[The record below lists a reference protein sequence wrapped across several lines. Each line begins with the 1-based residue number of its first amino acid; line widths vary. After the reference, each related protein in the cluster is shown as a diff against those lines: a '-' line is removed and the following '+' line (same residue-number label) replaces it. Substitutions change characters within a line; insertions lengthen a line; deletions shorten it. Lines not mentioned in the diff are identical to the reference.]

1 MKCLSCGKWGLR
13 VICKKCLSLITLK
26 PTLRLVGDLRVYSFF
41 AYSEIEALLHYKYS
55 PVGSRVYGVLCRI
68 AREYFAPT
76 FSLQEAYGVGIDDS
90 VRRGYSHNGIFL
102 HEFRKCKIKPIYGE
116 LLAQSEVSYAGKSL
130 EYRQTHPK
138 DFTTRLRGRKNL
150 ILFDDIITTGLSL
163 SEAKKVLE
171 SGGNEVLF
179 ALTLCNARE

>member
-1 MKCLSCGKWGLR
+1 MRCLSCGKWGFR
-13 VICKKCLSLITLK
+13 VICKSCLSLITLK

-55 PVGSRVYGVLCRI
+55 PVGSRVYRVLCKI

-76 FSLQEAYGVGIDDS
+76 FSIQEAYGVGIDDS

-102 HEFRKCKIKPIYGE
+102 NEFRKCGIKPIYGE
-116 LLAQSEVSYAGKSL
+116 LLAQNKVSYAGKSL

-138 DFTTRLRGRKNL
+138 GFSTHLKGVKNL
-150 ILFDDIITTGLSL
+150 IIFDDIITTGVSL
-163 SEAKKVLE
+163 SEAKRMLE
-171 SGGNEVLF
+171 QERNEVLF
-179 ALTLCNARE
+179 ALVLCNARE